1 MKKLLNSKVR
11 KLADK
16 IRDRNLRLKVVEL
29 LQNPTFQADGKT
41 YSGSRFDVSPAGL
54 SHHHS
59 YTGGLIDH
67 VLATANI
74 ALALCDS
81 TEKIYHGKVN
91 RDIVIAGVLLHDV
104 FKPLMYSLGDT
115 GNYVSTNLADR
126 LDHLSIATAELA
138 RRGFPLDL
146 VHVVS
151 AHHGEYGPIR
161 PRTVEALICYLADLT
176 DSRFDGEVLSA
187 ATYLVRKAAGTE
199 LRGLTSKEALEIIHA
214 KTIDGWSGVTK
225 TFEKI
230 SRERLHKN

>member
-1 MKKLLNSKVR
+1 MKKLLNSRVR

-16 IRDRNLRLKVVEL
+16 IHDRSLRLKVIEL
-29 LQNPTFQADGKT
+29 LENPTFQADGKT
-41 YSGSRFDVSPAGL
+41 YSSFDFDSSPGGL
-54 SHHHS
+54 SRHHS
-59 YTGGLIDH
+59 YRGGLIDH

-81 TEKIYHGKVN
+81 AEKVYHGKVN

-104 FKPLMYSLGDT
+104 FKPLMYGVSED
-115 GNYVSTNLADR
+115 GNYVSTSLADR
-126 LDHLSIATAELA
+126 LDHLSVATAELA

-187 ATYLVRKAAGTE
+187 ATYLMRKTAETE
-199 LRGLTSKEALEIIHA
+199 LRGLTSKEALEIIQA
-214 KTIDGWSGVTK
+214 KTVDGWPGVTK
-225 TFEKI
+225 AFEKI
-230 SRERLHKN
+230 SRERLHKG